1 MNPTTLNVDP
11 DPEFRPNLDTD
22 PGLPVC
28 RYRYSVLKEKNVLN
42 RFAFRGKNIF
52 LQNIFVNMKIMGF
65 LFSILYQNCFL
76 FLPVLIRIHILN
88 TDPDS
93 QICCIQIQFG
103 SVSTITVKNRE

>member
-28 RYRYSVLKEKNVLN
+28 RYRYSVLKEKNVIN

-52 LQNIFVNMKIMGF
+52 FKVAISYGYIHLRF
-65 LFSILYQNCFL
+65 LELTQPL
-76 FLPVLIRIHILN
+76 R
-88 TDPDS
+88 
-93 QICCIQIQFG
+93 
-103 SVSTITVKNRE
+103 